1 MVVVLLL
8 TIITATDATDTV
20 TAIVTA
26 TAVTAAVAATVAVAA
41 AVVSAVAIF
50 SGHWRNRGVGCAKKP
65 GYCRRGSAGGLL
77 EGEGYGYKLRGSCKC
92 H

>member
-1 MVVVLLL
+1 VYAAAVNTVVV
-8 TIITATDATDTV
+8 V
-20 TAIVTA
+20 
-26 TAVTAAVAATVAVAA
+26 ATVAVAA